1 MISSEI
7 MLLELDLMQLPAY
20 KLTKVASMLAFQNF
34 WIKIAQK
41 E

>member
-1 MISSEI
+1 
-7 MLLELDLMQLPAY
+7 MLLELNITQLPAY
-20 KLTKVASMLAFQNF
+20 KLTNVAGMLAFQNF